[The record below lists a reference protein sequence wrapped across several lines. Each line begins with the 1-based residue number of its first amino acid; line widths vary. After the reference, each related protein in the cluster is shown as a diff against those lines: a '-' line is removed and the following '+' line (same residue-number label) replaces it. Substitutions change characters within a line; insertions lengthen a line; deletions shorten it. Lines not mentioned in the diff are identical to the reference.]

1 MLGIIKKA
9 KFFST
14 NTLKK
19 SMSQNSEDIKKKVQE
34 KSEKLAELGFTLTK
48 NQFSYKIEEKISKEY
63 WQKRIKNLTKYNE
76 ISLEYYTQIQNLMNL
91 VNKEEAQM
99 FLLQTSKF
107 HQLGTELIKLMQ
119 QIEENPSIIN
129 SKDKQQSQWSKK
141 IKEKIIEYSRNC
153 LENEKNMNLNFRKFY
168 DAEIKKML
176 Q

>member
-1 MLGIIKKA
+1 M
-9 KFFST
+9 
-14 NTLKK
+14 N
-19 SMSQNSEDIKKKVQE
+19 QDSEDIKKKVQE
-34 KSEKLAELGFTLTK
+34 KSEKLAELGYTLAK

-107 HQLGTELIKLMQ
+107 HQLGTELIKVMQ

-129 SKDKQQSQWSKK
+129 SKDKQKSQWSKK
-141 IKEKIIEYSRNC
+141 IKEKIIEYSKNC

-168 DAEIKKML
+168 DTEIKKML

>member
-1 MLGIIKKA
+1 M
-9 KFFST
+9 
-14 NTLKK
+14 N
-19 SMSQNSEDIKKKVQE
+19 QDSEDIKKKVQE
-34 KSEKLAELGFTLTK
+34 KSEKLAELGYTLAK

-91 VNKEEAQM
+91 INKEEAHM

-141 IKEKIIEYSRNC
+141 IKEKIIEYSKNC

-168 DAEIKKML
+168 DTEIKKML

>member
-1 MLGIIKKA
+1 
-9 KFFST
+9 
-14 NTLKK
+14 
-19 SMSQNSEDIKKKVQE
+19 MSQNSEDIKKKVQE

-91 VNKEEAQM
+91 INKEEAQM

-119 QIEENPSIIN
+119 QIEENPSIIS

-141 IKEKIIEYSRNC
+141 IKEKIIEYSKNC

-168 DAEIKKML
+168 DTEIKKIL
-176 Q
+176 E

>member
-1 MLGIIKKA
+1 
-9 KFFST
+9 
-14 NTLKK
+14 
-19 SMSQNSEDIKKKVQE
+19 MSQNSEDIKKKVQE
-34 KSEKLAELGFTLTK
+34 KSKKLAELGFTLTK

-107 HQLGTELIKLMQ
+107 HQLGTELIKVMQ

-129 SKDKQQSQWSKK
+129 SKDKQKSQWSKK
-141 IKEKIIEYSRNC
+141 IKEKIIEYSKNC

-168 DAEIKKML
+168 DIEIKKFL
-176 Q
+176 E

>member
-1 MLGIIKKA
+1 
-9 KFFST
+9 
-14 NTLKK
+14 
-19 SMSQNSEDIKKKVQE
+19 MSQNSEDIKKKVQE

-91 VNKEEAQM
+91 INKEEAQM

-141 IKEKIIEYSRNC
+141 IKEKIIEYSKNC

-168 DAEIKKML
+168 DTEIKKIL

>member
-1 MLGIIKKA
+1 
-9 KFFST
+9 
-14 NTLKK
+14 
-19 SMSQNSEDIKKKVQE
+19 MSQNSEDVKKKVQE

-168 DAEIKKML
+168 DTEIKKIL

>member
-1 MLGIIKKA
+1 
-9 KFFST
+9 
-14 NTLKK
+14 
-19 SMSQNSEDIKKKVQE
+19 MSQNSEDIKKKVQE

-168 DAEIKKML
+168 DTEIKEIL
-176 Q
+176 E

>member
-91 VNKEEAQM
+91 VNKEEAQR

-107 HQLGTELIKLMQ
+107 YQLGTELIKLMQ

-168 DAEIKKML
+168 DTEIKEIL
-176 Q
+176 E

>member
-1 MLGIIKKA
+1 
-9 KFFST
+9 
-14 NTLKK
+14 
-19 SMSQNSEDIKKKVQE
+19 MSQNSEDIKKKVQE

-91 VNKEEAQM
+91 VNKEEAQR

-107 HQLGTELIKLMQ
+107 YQLGTELIKLMQ

-129 SKDKQQSQWSKK
+129 SKDKQQSQWSRK
-141 IKEKIIEYSRNC
+141 IKEKIIDYSKNC

-168 DAEIKKML
+168 DTEIKKIL

>member
-91 VNKEEAQM
+91 VNKEEAQR

-107 HQLGTELIKLMQ
+107 YQLGTELIKLMQ

>member
-1 MLGIIKKA
+1 
-9 KFFST
+9 
-14 NTLKK
+14 
-19 SMSQNSEDIKKKVQE
+19 MSQNSEDIKKKVQE
-34 KSEKLAELGFTLTK
+34 KSEKLAELGFALTK
-48 NQFSYKIEEKISKEY
+48 NQFSYKIEEKTSKEY

-91 VNKEEAQM
+91 INKEEAQM

-141 IKEKIIEYSRNC
+141 IKEKIIEYSKNC

-168 DAEIKKML
+168 DTEIKKIL